1 MLNKILAGALALG
14 LLGSVA
20 YAADEQA
27 AAPAQPQVQT
37 QDDAGPD
44 GAQHGWWHRHMGGH
58 RHDMRGEMRGPGG
71 PGGPGMM
78 MGKQGFHLQ
87 LGPNVSVGLMCGTQ
101 ALKDCIAEAQPLID
115 AAKAAASQ
123 TK

>member
-20 YAADEQA
+20 YAADDQA
-27 AAPAQPQVQT
+27 APPAQPQAQAP
-37 QDDAGPD
+37 DGAGPD
-44 GAQHGWWHRHMGGH
+44 GEQQGMWHRHMGGH

-101 ALKDCIAEAQPLID
+101 AMKDCIADAQPLID

>member
-20 YAADEQA
+20 YAADDQA
-27 AAPAQPQVQT
+27 APTQPQAQA
-37 QDDAGPD
+37 QDGAGPD
-44 GAQHGWWHRHMGGH
+44 GEQQGMWHRHMGGH

-71 PGGPGMM
+71 PGGPDMM

-115 AAKAAASQ
+115 AAKTAATQA
-123 TK
+123 K

>member
-1 MLNKILAGALALG
+1 MLNKFLIGALALG
-14 LLGSVA
+14 LLGGIA
-20 YAADEQA
+20 YADDQA
-27 AAPAQPQVQT
+27 AAPAQAQAQAD
-37 QDDAGPD
+37 QGPD
-44 GAQHGWWHRHMGGH
+44 GEQQGMWHRHMGGH

-71 PGGPGMM
+71 PGGPDMI
-78 MGKQGFHLQ
+78 MGKQGFRLQ

-115 AAKAAASQ
+115 AAKSASTQ

>member
-20 YAADEQA
+20 YAADDQ
-27 AAPAQPQVQT
+27 AAPAQPQAQA
-37 QDDAGPD
+37 QDGAGPD
-44 GAQHGWWHRHMGGH
+44 GVQQGMWHRHMAGH

-87 LGPNVSVGLMCGTQ
+87 LGPDVSVGLMCGTQ

-115 AAKAAASQ
+115 AAKTAATQA
-123 TK
+123 K

>member
-1 MLNKILAGALALG
+1 MRNTISVIIFILTASG
-14 LLGSVA
+14 LKSA
-20 YAADEQA
+20 I
-27 AAPAQPQVQT
+27 
-37 QDDAGPD
+37 
-44 GAQHGWWHRHMGGH
+44 
-58 RHDMRGEMRGPGG
+58 
-71 PGGPGMM
+71 
-78 MGKQGFHLQ
+78 LQ